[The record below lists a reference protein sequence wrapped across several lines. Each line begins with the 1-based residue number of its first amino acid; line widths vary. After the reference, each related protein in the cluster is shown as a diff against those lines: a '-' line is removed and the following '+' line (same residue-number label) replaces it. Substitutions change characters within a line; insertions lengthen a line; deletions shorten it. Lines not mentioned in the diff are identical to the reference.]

1 MDKVKFTQ
9 IEMLKKRAAD
19 ELNKMWDAATKGDED
34 LERYYWD
41 CFVKTMNGARQLR
54 KSEVQRWKR

>member
-1 MDKVKFTQ
+1 MDKARLIQ

-19 ELNKMWDAATKGDED
+19 ELNRMWDATTKGDEE

-54 KSEVQRWKR
+54 KKEV